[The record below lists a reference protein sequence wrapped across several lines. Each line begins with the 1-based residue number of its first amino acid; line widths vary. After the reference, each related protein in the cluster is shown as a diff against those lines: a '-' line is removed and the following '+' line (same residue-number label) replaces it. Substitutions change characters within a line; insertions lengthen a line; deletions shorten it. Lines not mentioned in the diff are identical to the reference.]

1 MLKVTDLQV
10 YYGGIHAIRGVNFQ
24 VKEGEIVTLVG
35 SNGAGKTSIL
45 RAISNLIKSEGNI
58 VYKGEEIGSTP
69 AEKIVTKKLIHV
81 PEGRKI
87 FTALSVEDNLRMGA
101 YLRNDSDKIAE
112 DLKMVYNIFP
122 ILEERSSQYGGTLSG
137 GEQQM
142 LAIGRAIM
150 SGPELLMLD
159 EPSIGLAPLVIEQ
172 IFKTIKEINQE
183 TGLTVLLVEQNAN
196 IALELADRGYVI
208 ETGEI
213 LFDGPGKE
221 LLVDDRVRKAY
232 LGEE

>member
-24 VKEGEIVTLVG
+24 VKQGEIVTLVG

-45 RAISNLIKSEGNI
+45 RTISNLIKSEGSI
-58 VYKGEEIGSTP
+58 EYKGEEISSTP

-87 FTALSVEDNLRMGA
+87 FTALSVEDNLKMGA
-101 YLRNDSDKIAE
+101 YLRNDTDKIAE
-112 DLKMVYNIFP
+112 DLGMVYKIFP

-159 EPSIGLAPLVIEQ
+159 EPSMGLAPLIIEQ
-172 IFKTIKEINQE
+172 IFKTIKEINQQ

-196 IALELADRGYVI
+196 IALDLADRGYVI

-213 LFDGPGKE
+213 LFDGPGKD

-232 LGEE
+232 LGED